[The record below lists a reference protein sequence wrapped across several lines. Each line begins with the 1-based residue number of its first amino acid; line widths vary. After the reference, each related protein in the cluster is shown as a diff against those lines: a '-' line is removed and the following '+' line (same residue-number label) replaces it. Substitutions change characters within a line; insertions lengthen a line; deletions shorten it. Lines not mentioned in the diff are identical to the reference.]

1 MNDAMYEPGDDE
13 GRMVPVPRRR
23 RTGVIAEREA
33 ERQVDVGQLL
43 EKFDHD
49 VELTVT
55 QIERQLGRLEY
66 VSGLVWGLK
75 HGRTKHGGPY
85 VKITIDCGGEKGDS
99 GDENYVDVY
108 AFLNPR
114 EAGPDQDE
122 VSLGGIEGGEIV
134 TLAVSWNAV
143 TPEKRK
149 WRILEAVVRKD
160 TLD

>member
-1 MNDAMYEPGDDE
+1 MNDAMYEPGDDD
-13 GRMVPVPRRR
+13 GRMVRVPRQRR
-23 RTGVIAEREA
+23 ASEVA
-33 ERQVDVGQLL
+33 ERQVDVSKLL

-66 VSGLVWGLK
+66 VTGLVWGLK
-75 HGRTKHGGPY
+75 HGKTKHGGPY
-85 VKITIDCGGEKGDS
+85 VKITIDEGGEEES
-99 GDENYVDVY
+99 YVDVY

-122 VSLGGIEGGEIV
+122 VSLGGIEGGEVV

-160 TLD
+160 SLD